1 MQYLDAMEDSS
12 NYNNRGVDPD
22 ARQFLKKILNSTSA
36 TLLWLLVNMTAGLFG
51 GYALIDQKISIINI
65 AFYAWLLLS
74 LGLLIFYLRRLWT
87 KK

>member
-1 MQYLDAMEDSS
+1 MEDSS
-12 NYNNRGVDPD
+12 DYNNRGVDPD

-74 LGLLIFYLRRLWT
+74 LGLLIFYLRRLWI